1 MDIVLLIVVATALFF
16 DFTNGFHDTANAVS
30 TIVATKAVSPRIAVM
45 GAAILNFIGAFIS
58 LHVAATI
65 AGGIV
70 RADAISLPIIMAGLT
85 GAIIW
90 NLITWRAGIPSSSSH
105 ALVGGIIG
113 ASIVASGWNVVQW
126 SSFASH
132 VLIPSLLSPFIGL
145 AVAFAFMIIVIAIT
159 NAYPHKQSDS
169 LFRRIQL
176 ASGGLVALM
185 HGTNDAQKTMG
196 IIALALL
203 TVSVDKTLTIPLWV
217 IIASATAMAAGT
229 WLGGWRIIHTMGE
242 KITRLDPAQGFAAQT
257 STAAT
262 LAVASQLGFPVST
275 TQTIS
280 GSIVGVG
287 VAKKAHVNWA
297 TIKRILVAWCITIPS
312 VALLSAGT
320 AHIAILPNGV
330 GVLLLIMTITG
341 ITIYTTR
348 DWTRESRDQMRVLL
362 ALLIVRK
369 R

>member
-1 MDIVLLIVVATALFF
+1 
-16 DFTNGFHDTANAVS
+16 
-30 TIVATKAVSPRIAVM
+30 M

-105 ALVGGIIG
+105 ALVGGVIG

-126 SSFASH
+126 SSFVSH

-145 AVAFAFMIIVIAIT
+145 AVAFGFMIIVIAIT

-176 ASGGLVALM
+176 VSGGLVALM

-203 TVSVDKTLTIPLWV
+203 TVSVDKTLSIPLWV

-297 TIKRILVAWCITIPS
+297 TIKRILVAWFITIPS

-320 AHIAILPNGV
+320 AHIALLPNGV